1 MDSVNHQ
8 VSKTRWLLPVLLSGL
23 LLLLAWQPL
32 LRGQVPWRGDGLLH
46 FYRLAQLERAVHSG
60 IFYPR
65 WSPDLGYGYGFPLF
79 NYYAPFSYLVSLPL
93 RLSGLTLAT
102 SLQLSYALA
111 LLVLGVGAYLW
122 AQALWHNRIAGA
134 TAVLATIYTPY
145 ILYNTYH
152 RAALAE
158 LWGLAWLVMTLWAVH
173 KTVGKQQSASP
184 NSQALLSVTIC
195 YALLLLSHNITALIG
210 TPLIIGYALFL
221 LWQKRHRR
229 QAFTNSFTLLSASF
243 LLGLGLSAFFWLPA
257 FFERNEVQ
265 IENLTDSANFTYAN
279 HFLSPAEL
287 LSWPQTA
294 DPTQVNPAIPR
305 SLSWPVIILAL
316 FAWLPLKKNG
326 NARSFNQY
334 RLVLTSVVL
343 GCLFMTLPISQPVW
357 DAIPLLAFVQFPW
370 RFLGPAT
377 ISLAL
382 LAALGTI
389 QLSLPLQSKSNW
401 QFAARFTKSGYSSTL
416 FSISASLSIV
426 LFSLP
431 WLFPSPPPTLPTQIT
446 PIDTIRFEAET
457 GWLGTTAAADY
468 LPHTVTELPAAN
480 SLIARYEA
488 VPSNGYISRLDPSL
502 LPASFTFDDYREQF
516 TRTFFHYQSQEPVT
530 AVFAWYA
537 FPGWQATLDGEP
549 LETGIQE
556 PHGLVTAVL
565 PAGSHSFQLAFGSTP
580 LRTFAN
586 TLSRISLGGLLVVAG
601 LSLWQPRRQINRPQ
615 VRQQMAAQQKVT
627 LAISLSVLLLLAL
640 KTFWLDQ
647 ADTIFRQ
654 AAFNGQ
660 QITGVNTTARVN
672 FGDEL
677 LLLGIDWPQQ
687 PIPADQPVNLTLFWQ
702 ALPPVQAEYSV
713 SVQMIATNGRRYGQG
728 DSFHPAGLPV
738 TRWQANEYGRDP
750 HTLDMLPGTP
760 PGAYQLVTFVYNT
773 ATGQRLD
780 ILNEAGLPM
789 NNQYILGTL
798 TIAAPRNYP
807 DPATLTIGQ
816 RTTEAGTSPILAPG
830 VQLLGFDQPLSA
842 PTVGD
847 ILPLTLYWYTPQTPA
862 HDYQT
867 VVSVS
872 CADQGV
878 VTRSSVDDHFTPN
891 TNWQVGQVQRAD
903 YDLPLLPLAE
913 NGRPLTNTLCTL
925 LLELTAVEETTS
937 IALETIPVTAPGHT
951 FDLPASVNPIGQGLA
966 DLMAL
971 AAYDLDQTTL
981 APGDSLSLALYW
993 QPEQVLETSYTVFVQ
1008 ILGTDGRILTQQDR
1022 LPADGARPTTG
1033 WIPGEM
1039 VHDDYILT
1047 IPPDALPGAYQI
1059 IVGMYDGRSGSRLPR
1074 QDQTGDA
1081 ITLPASI
1088 EVKTTE

>member
-1 MDSVNHQ
+1 
-8 VSKTRWLLPVLLSGL
+8 
-23 LLLLAWQPL
+23 
-32 LRGQVPWRGDGLLH
+32 
-46 FYRLAQLERAVHSG
+46 
-60 IFYPR
+60 
-65 WSPDLGYGYGFPLF
+65 
-79 NYYAPFSYLVSLPL
+79 
-93 RLSGLTLAT
+93 
-102 SLQLSYALA
+102 
-111 LLVLGVGAYLW
+111 
-122 AQALWHNRIAGA
+122 
-134 TAVLATIYTPY
+134 
-145 ILYNTYH
+145 
-152 RAALAE
+152 
-158 LWGLAWLVMTLWAVH
+158 MTLWAVH

-184 NSQALLSVTIC
+184 NPQVLLSVTIC

-210 TPLIIGYALFL
+210 TPLIIGYASFLF
-221 LWQKRHRR
+221 WRQRHHRP
-229 QAFTNSFTLLSASF
+229 AFTNSLTLLSTSI

-305 SLSWPVIILAL
+305 SLSWPVVILAL
-316 FAWLPLKKNG
+316 FAWLPLKKSG
-326 NARSFNQY
+326 DARSFNQY
-334 RLVLTSVVL
+334 RLALTLVVL
-343 GCLFMTLPISQPVW
+343 VCLFMTLPISQPVW

-377 ISLAL
+377 IGLAL
-382 LAALGTI
+382 LATLGTT
-389 QLSLPLQSKSNW
+389 QLSLLLQRKSNW
-401 QFAARFTKSGYSSTL
+401 QFDARFTKSGYSPAL
-416 FSISASLSIV
+416 FSIFASLSIV

-468 LPHTVTELPAAN
+468 LPRTVTELPAAD
-480 SLIARYEA
+480 SLISRYEA
-488 VPSNGYISRLDPSL
+488 VSSNGYITRLDTSL
-502 LPASFTFDDYREQF
+502 LPDSFTFDDYREWF
-516 TRTFFHYQSQEPVT
+516 TSTSFHYQSREPVT

-556 PHGLVTAVL
+556 PQGLVTAVL
-565 PAGSHSFQLAFGSTP
+565 PAGSHSFQLTFGSTP

-586 TLSRISLGGLLVVAG
+586 TLSLISLSFLLIAAG
-601 LSLWQPRRQINRPQ
+601 LSLRQRHSQTNRPE
-615 VRQQMAAQQKVT
+615 VGHLFGGQQMAAQPKVV

-660 QITGVNTTARVN
+660 QIIGVNTAARVN

-677 LLLGIDWPQQ
+677 LLLGIDWPHQ

-713 SVQMIATNGRRYGQG
+713 SVQMIAANGRRYGQG

-738 TRWQANEYGRDP
+738 TRWQASEYGRDP
-750 HTLDMLPGTP
+750 HTIDMLPGTP
-760 PGAYQLVTFVYNT
+760 PGTYQLVTFVYNT

-780 ILNEAGLPM
+780 ILNEAGLPLS
-789 NNQYILGTL
+789 NQYILGTL
-798 TIAAPRNYP
+798 TIAAPNGYP
-807 DPATLTIGQ
+807 DPTTLTIGQ
-816 RTTEAGTSPILAPG
+816 RTTETGTSPILAPG

-847 ILPLTLYWYTPQTPA
+847 ILPLTLYWYTPQAPA

-867 VVSVS
+867 VVSIS

-878 VTRSSVDDHFTPN
+878 VTRVFVDDRFTPN
-891 TNWQVGQVQRAD
+891 TNWQAGQIQRAD
-903 YDLPLLPLAE
+903 FDLPLLPLAE

-925 LLELTAVEETTS
+925 FLELTAAEETTS
-937 IALETIPVTAPGHT
+937 IALETIPVTAPVHT
-951 FDLPASVNPIGQGLA
+951 FDLPADVEPVGQGLA
-966 DLMAL
+966 DLVTL
-971 AAYDLDQTTL
+971 AAYDLDQTSL
-981 APGDSLSLALYW
+981 SPGDSFTLALYW
-993 QPEQVLETSYTVFVQ
+993 QPEQVLETSYAVFVQ
-1008 ILGTDGRILTQQDR
+1008 LLGTDGRILTQQDR

-1033 WIPGEM
+1033 WIPGE
-1039 VHDDYILT
+1039 VVRDDYILN
-1047 IPPDALPGAYQI
+1047 IPSDAPPGAYQI